1 MMSPDTKPAHR
12 LEKTLF
18 LALLA
23 AHLVPVWGFRYFPS
37 QDGPAHLENAA
48 ILRDYHDPNRPLLR
62 TFYHLNAD
70 PVPNWF
76 SHLLLAGLLNVALP
90 LVAEKVLLTVYWTLL
105 PLAVRYAVRSVR
117 PDAGYLAV
125 LAFPFADNLF
135 LHMGFYNFCF
145 SLAFYFL
152 VVGYWL
158 RHREHFDVR
167 RTLVLAALVMVLYF
181 CHLVAV
187 AAAGLTVGVGVLW
200 QRFRGRSAVPLL
212 AFIPAVLLGAWFVWR
227 QAGAADKNVEAG
239 LAARLLGLV
248 QLEALVSFNT
258 LEGLVSMALG
268 VSLWLIFAVLLFVK
282 IRKRRWVAGD
292 EMLLCVAAFA
302 VAYFLAPD
310 ATAGGSFLYM
320 RLGLFPYFA
329 LILWLAAQPVGP
341 RFRWGVQLGA
351 TAAALV
357 LLALHVG
364 SYRQLN
370 GLLDEYLGVTGLI
383 EPETTLVSISFDHA
397 GRGADGQRLSVRVGA
412 FRHAAGY
419 IAAERGVVDLLNYEA
434 ETGYFPVRFNPDVSP
449 AKYLGGAP
457 GRFGGG
463 LRDEPPRVDLE
474 GYTRGTGQRVDYV
487 ILWAMPEGGARE
499 VLAQLKEGYDR
510 VSPPSPRG
518 LVQLYRRKA
527 TP

>member
-1 MMSPDTKPAHR
+1 MTTPATKPVHR
-12 LEKTLF
+12 LEKPLF

-48 ILRDYHDPNRPLLR
+48 ILRDYHDPDRPLLR
-62 TFYHLNAD
+62 TFYHLNTD

-76 SHLLLAGLLNVALP
+76 SHLLLAGLLNVASP

-105 PLAVRYAVRSVR
+105 PLSVRYAVRAVR

-125 LAFPFADNLF
+125 LAFPFADNVF

-167 RTLVLAALVMVLYF
+167 RTLVLAALVMVLFF

-187 AAAGLTVGVGVLW
+187 AAAGLTVGVGVLG
-200 QRFRGRSAVPLL
+200 QRFRGRTAVPLL
-212 AFIPAVLLGAWFVWR
+212 AFAPAVLLGVWFVWR
-227 QAGAADKNVEAG
+227 QTGAVDKNTEAG
-239 LAARLLGLV
+239 LIARLLGLV
-248 QLEALVSFNT
+248 QLEALVSFST

-268 VSLWLIFAVLLFVK
+268 VSLWLIFAVLLVGK
-282 IRKRRWVAGD
+282 VRERRWTRGD
-292 EMLLCVAAFA
+292 EMLPCVAAF
-302 VAYFLAPD
+302 VVVYFLAPD
-310 ATAGGSFLYM
+310 ALIGGSLLYM

-329 LILWLAAQPVGP
+329 LLLWLAAQPVGP
-341 RFRWGVQLGA
+341 HFRRGVQLGA
-351 TAAALV
+351 AAAAIL
-357 LLALHVG
+357 LLALHAE

-370 GLLDEYLGVTGLI
+370 GLLDEYLGVAGLI
-383 EPETTLVSISFDHA
+383 EPETTLVSISFDNT

-412 FRHAAGY
+412 IRHAAGY
-419 IAAERGVVDLLNYEA
+419 LAAERGVVNLLNYEA
-434 ETGYFPVRFNPDVSP
+434 ETGYFPVCFNPDVDP
-449 AKYLGGAP
+449 AKYLDIP
-457 GRFGGG
+457 
-463 LRDEPPRVDLE
+463 RDEPPRIDLA
-474 GYTRGTGQRVDYV
+474 GYTRRTGQGVDYV
-487 ILWAMPEGGARE
+487 ILWAAPEGGGRE
-499 VLAQLKEGYDR
+499 VLAQLVEGYER
-510 VSPPSPRG
+510 ISPPSPRG
-518 LVQLYRRKA
+518 LVQMYRRKI